1 MTSILIAFSCI
12 CINLMSYFQGILYMD
27 SIGGF
32 VSDFSKYNE
41 EKLYISIP
49 SDKLDDFSDE
59 INHEIDKRKVS
70 FSYRGWIATFIV
82 TCISGFVAYY
92 VSGKSLKPLKEFSK
106 KIEEIEMS
114 NITDSLVS
122 EDEVLE
128 FRNLSHSFNNMLKR
142 LEDSFEEQGQ
152 FTANAAH
159 ELRTPLALMQT
170 QLDLIKKNKDMTFM
184 EFEKNSKTFE
194 NQLDRLSKLTKVL
207 LQMSEISTIKR
218 NEKIDLYPL
227 IEEVMEDLSYLA
239 DEKNI
244 SMEIEGDGGIIL
256 GSDIL
261 IYRVFFNLIENAI
274 KYNREDGYIKIKLK
288 RDEDKIN
295 IEISDNGIEIPKEF
309 RDKIFKAFFR
319 VNKSSSVSGSG
330 LGLCLVD
337 KIINLH
343 NGKVFVKD
351 SNKDKTTIG
360 LELKLIK

>member
-1 MTSILIAFSCI
+1 
-12 CINLMSYFQGILYMD
+12 
-27 SIGGF
+27 
-32 VSDFSKYNE
+32 
-41 EKLYISIP
+41 
-49 SDKLDDFSDE
+49 
-59 INHEIDKRKVS
+59 
-70 FSYRGWIATFIV
+70 
-82 TCISGFVAYY
+82 
-92 VSGKSLKPLKEFSK
+92 
-106 KIEEIEMS
+106 
-114 NITDSLVS
+114 
-122 EDEVLE
+122 
-128 FRNLSHSFNNMLKR
+128 MLKR

-288 RDEDKIN
+288 RDKDKIN

-337 KIINLH
+337 KVINLH

>member
-1 MTSILIAFSCI
+1 
-12 CINLMSYFQGILYMD
+12 
-27 SIGGF
+27 
-32 VSDFSKYNE
+32 
-41 EKLYISIP
+41 
-49 SDKLDDFSDE
+49 
-59 INHEIDKRKVS
+59 
-70 FSYRGWIATFIV
+70 
-82 TCISGFVAYY
+82 
-92 VSGKSLKPLKEFSK
+92 
-106 KIEEIEMS
+106 
-114 NITDSLVS
+114 
-122 EDEVLE
+122 
-128 FRNLSHSFNNMLKR
+128 MLKR

-194 NQLDRLSKLTKVL
+194 NQLDRLSKLTKIL

-274 KYNREDGYIKIKLK
+274 KYNRENGYIKIKLQ
-288 RDEDKIN
+288 RDKDKIN

-337 KIINLH
+337 KVINLH